1 VSLPAERF
9 LRGQG
14 HRGAAQRVWRAR
26 SEEHMTARAST
37 GVTTTTLEHAIPGR
51 RLRRPEPCTMIIFG
65 AGDLLYRKLMP
76 SLFHLM
82 GDGLLP
88 DEFAVI
94 TVGREPM
101 DDVAFRAQVRDA
113 LKTFRPDGAPFDE
126 RACDRFATQL
136 HYVSG
141 DLGDMATF
149 EALRDRLAETDAK
162 LPG

>member
-1 VSLPAERF
+1 
-9 LRGQG
+9 
-14 HRGAAQRVWRAR
+14 
-26 SEEHMTARAST
+26 
-37 GVTTTTLEHAIPGR
+37 IPGR

-94 TVGREPM
+94 TVAREAV
-101 DDVAFRAQVRDA
+101 DEATFRVRVRDA
-113 LKTFRPDGAPFDE
+113 LKTFRTDSTPLDE
-126 RACDRFATQL
+126 AAYDRFATQL

-141 DLGDMATF
+141 ELNDSATF
-149 EALRDRLAETDAK
+149 DALRDRLAETDAK
-162 LPG
+162 LPGGRGRLFYLALPPSLYAGTINRLAESGIAPRVMDP